1 MLLTIGTAFK
11 SFMDIFG
18 AQLLVPL
25 VVFLLSLILKVKPMQ
40 AFRAAI
46 YMAIGLVA
54 FNIILGILMGQ
65 MESVM
70 TLMSAN
76 AGKVFD
82 VVDVGWPAAATIVY
96 NNSMGMIY
104 LVIGLLWNVVLFLLK
119 VTDTF
124 EPTDIWNYYFFVT
137 YAICVQFVTG
147 SFVIGLLCALFCNLF
162 VLLVSDAIGPALQ
175 EYYGYDG
182 LTCTCISCT
191 NIAVFAGLINI
202 LFNKIGFGRVKVD
215 PDTLNKK
222 LGFFGEPAMLGTI
235 IGLIMGAVAYMHSLG
250 SASTW
255 STILTFAFTLAVML
269 VIYPTVS
276 GLFVRGLIP
285 ISNTM
290 NARMRSGEIKRKYFL
305 IGIDPAVYFGETANI
320 TAGLVLTPILILTA
334 IILPGN
340 RLVPLA
346 DIPAIPFMVIGLT
359 AVFQGDILKSVICGS
374 VYGSLAHLIA
384 SDMAELFTNAATLAG
399 FTLSEGQTFVGSWL
413 VSAQPPLWLFY
424 KCFSAGGGLKY
435 ILMAALVVLY
445 VVALIHFKKHRR
457 GWYKYFGAS
466 DEYIDQ
472 YMGQAEAIEA

>member
-472 YMGQAEAIEA
+472 YMGQAKVSEA

>member
-76 AGKVFD
+76 AGKTFD

-96 NNSMGMIY
+96 NNSLGMIY
-104 LVIGLLWNVVLFLLK
+104 LVVGLIWNVVLFLLK

-137 YAICVQFVTG
+137 YCICAQFVTG
-147 SFVIGLLCALFCNLF
+147 SFVIGLLCAMFCNLF

-191 NIAVFAGLINI
+191 NVAVFAGIVKI
-202 LFNKIGFGRVKVD
+202 LFDKIGFGRVKVN
-215 PDTLNKK
+215 PDALNKR

-235 IGLIMGAVAYMHSLG
+235 IGLIMGAVAYIHQLG
-250 SASTW
+250 NASTW

-320 TAGLVLTPILILTA
+320 TAGLVLTPILIVTA

-359 AVFQGDILKSVICGS
+359 AVFQGDILKSVICGT

-399 FTLSEGQTFVGSWL
+399 FALSEGQTFVGSWL
-413 VSAQPPLWLFY
+413 VSAQPPLWIFY
-424 KCFSAGGGLKY
+424 KCFSANGSLKY
-435 ILMAALVVLY
+435 ILMAVLVALY
-445 VVALIHFKKHRR
+445 VVALMHFKKHRR

-472 YMGQAEAIEA
+472 FMSQAEANEA

>member
-137 YAICVQFVTG
+137 YAICVQ
-147 SFVIGLLCALFCNLF
+147 S
-162 VLLVSDAIGPALQ
+162 
-175 EYYGYDG
+175 
-182 LTCTCISCT
+182 
-191 NIAVFAGLINI
+191 
-202 LFNKIGFGRVKVD
+202 
-215 PDTLNKK
+215 
-222 LGFFGEPAMLGTI
+222 
-235 IGLIMGAVAYMHSLG
+235 
-250 SASTW
+250 
-255 STILTFAFTLAVML
+255 
-269 VIYPTVS
+269 
-276 GLFVRGLIP
+276 
-285 ISNTM
+285 
-290 NARMRSGEIKRKYFL
+290 
-305 IGIDPAVYFGETANI
+305 
-320 TAGLVLTPILILTA
+320 
-334 IILPGN
+334 
-340 RLVPLA
+340 
-346 DIPAIPFMVIGLT
+346 
-359 AVFQGDILKSVICGS
+359 
-374 VYGSLAHLIA
+374 
-384 SDMAELFTNAATLAG
+384 
-399 FTLSEGQTFVGSWL
+399 
-413 VSAQPPLWLFY
+413 
-424 KCFSAGGGLKY
+424 
-435 ILMAALVVLY
+435 
-445 VVALIHFKKHRR
+445 
-457 GWYKYFGAS
+457 
-466 DEYIDQ
+466 
-472 YMGQAEAIEA
+472 

>member
-1 MLLTIGTAFK
+1 MLYTVGVAFK

-18 AQLLVPL
+18 ATILVPI
-25 VVFLLSLILKVKPMQ
+25 VVFLLSLALKVKPMQ

-46 YMAIGLVA
+46 YMAIGLTA

-70 TLMSAN
+70 SLMSAN
-76 AGKVFD
+76 TGKVFD

-104 LVIGLLWNVVLFLLK
+104 LVVGLIWNFVLFFLK

-147 SFVIGLLCALFCNLF
+147 SFVLGLICALFCNLF
-162 VLLVSDAIGPALQ
+162 VLLVSDAIAPALQ

-191 NIAVFAGLINI
+191 NIAILGGLLNI
-202 LFNKIGFGRVKVD
+202 LFKKVGFGRVKVD
-215 PDTLNKK
+215 PDSINKK
-222 LGFFGEPAMLGTI
+222 LGFFGEPAMIGAILG
-235 IGLIMGAVAYMHSLG
+235 LLMGAVAYIHELG
-250 SASTW
+250 SATTW
-255 STILTFAFTLAVML
+255 ATILTFAFTLSVML

-290 NARMRSGEIKRKYFL
+290 NARMRTGEINRKYFL

-320 TAGLVLTPILILTA
+320 TAGILLMPILILMA

-359 AVFQGDILKSVICGS
+359 AVFQGDILKSTICGTIW
-374 VYGSLAHLIA
+374 GSFAHLIA
-384 SDMAELFTNAATLAG
+384 TDMAELFTNAATQAG
-399 FTLSEGQTFVGSWL
+399 FALSEGQAYVGSWL

-424 KCFSAGGGLKY
+424 KCFSANGALKY
-435 ILMAALVVLY
+435 VLIAVLFAAYAL
-445 VVALIHFKKHRR
+445 ALIHFKKNRK
-457 GWYKYFGAS
+457 GWYKFFGAS
-466 DEYIDQ
+466 EEYVNQ
-472 YMGQAEAIEA
+472 FMGIAEAEEA

>member
-276 GLFVRGLIP
+276 GLFVRGLVP